1 MGQQRQ
7 LIQETIQHD
16 QAHLNDLKQQ
26 LASRQQALDTR
37 MRGTYKSNGVSYL
50 SVVMGAHSFN
60 DFLNRVSAMNTIA
73 ESDRQLI
80 SSVFNAKKAVEDD
93 LSDLSSKQHQFDSL
107 LQSLNAD
114 QQQLVA
120 ARAQQQSVVDS
131 IKSQKQ
137 ENDSQLAQLQA
148 QAAGIDAKMSEIQSQ
163 SQGSSQAGS
172 NGGGSSHGGGSTIT
186 VVATAYCLAGDTATG
201 MATGRGIIAVDPSV
215 IPLGSRVY
223 VSGYGAAIAADT
235 GGAIIGNRIDVWL
248 PCGEAE
254 DWGSRTVTVTI
265 Q

>member
-1 MGQQRQ
+1 MEG
-7 LIQETIQHD
+7 
-16 QAHLNDLKQQ
+16 A
-26 LASRQQALDTR
+26 
-37 MRGTYKSNGVSYL
+37 YKSNGVSYL
-50 SVVMGAHSFN
+50 SVVMGAHSFK
-60 DFLNRVSAMNTIA
+60 DFLNRVDAMNTIA

-80 SSVFNAKKAVEDD
+80 SSVFDAKKAVEDD

-107 LQSLNAD
+107 LQSLNAN

-120 ARAQQQSVVDS
+120 ARTQQQSVVDA

-148 QAAGIDAKMSEIQSQ
+148 QAASIDAKMSEIQSQ
-163 SQGSSQAGS
+163 GQSVSQTGGSNSGSGSSQ
-172 NGGGSSHGGGSTIT
+172 GGGSTIT

-201 MATGRGIIAVDPSV
+201 MPTGRGIIAVDPSV

-223 VSGYGAAIAADT
+223 VSGYGEAIAADT